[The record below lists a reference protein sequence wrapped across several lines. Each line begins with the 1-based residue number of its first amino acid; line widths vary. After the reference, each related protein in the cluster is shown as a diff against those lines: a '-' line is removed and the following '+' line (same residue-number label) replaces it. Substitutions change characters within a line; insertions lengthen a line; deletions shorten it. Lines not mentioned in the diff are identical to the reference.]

1 MPINAEKYKCKICNF
16 ICSKQSNWNIHISTA
31 KHKIR
36 TLELDVQENAKY
48 NTMHKC
54 YGCNKEYKSRSALW
68 YHKTIAKKCRTETDT
83 EGFSEPRSGIE
94 KPRSSIDVTQLRWV
108 KSTEDDSYEDLPDV
122 REKSISKTHELLTEL
137 LKQNNDLQRQI
148 IELSKE
154 PKTVNNYNSMN
165 TTNNN
170 NNQFN
175 LNLFLNETCKDALNI
190 DDFMDSLELS
200 IEDLEKTGELGFVQ
214 GITRI
219 FLNGL
224 KELEVSRRPIHCTDV
239 KRETVYIKDQ
249 DKWEKESTEK
259 TKMRQAL
266 NQAVR
271 KNLRLIPAWR
281 EKHPD
286 YLRSNTKDNDD
297 YIKISLNSLGS
308 EYDDEQKRMDD
319 KIIRNILKEVV
330 LDKKNCIE

>member
-83 EGFSEPRSGIE
+83 
-94 KPRSSIDVTQLRWV
+94 
-108 KSTEDDSYEDLPDV
+108 DSYEDLPDV
-122 REKSISKTHELLTEL
+122 REKNISKTHELLTEL

-175 LNLFLNETCKDALNI
+175 LNLFLNETCKDALKI